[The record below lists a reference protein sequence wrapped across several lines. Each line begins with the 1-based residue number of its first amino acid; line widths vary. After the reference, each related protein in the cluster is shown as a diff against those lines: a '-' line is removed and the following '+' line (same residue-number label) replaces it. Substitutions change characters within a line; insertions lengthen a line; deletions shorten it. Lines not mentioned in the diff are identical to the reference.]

1 MAPKIRQ
8 RKKNFNQP
16 KSSDNDNEDT
26 QVSEGEDGDGEPF
39 PSRHQ
44 QIIQPL
50 TGNST
55 MRTTCQQLGDSAKWL
70 EGPDNLKFLNPIQI
84 YKLER
89 DKILPNPKNSEDLVF
104 YSLLYC
110 VISSG

>member
-1 MAPKIRQ
+1 MIHIEDVEEGCLSQEEDDLQYGPWLRAMAPKIRQ

-26 QVSEGEDGDGEPF
+26 QVSEGEDGDGEPS

-44 QIIQPL
+44 QIIQLL

-55 MRTTCQQLGDSAKWL
+55 TRITCQQLGDSVKWL
-70 EGPDNLKFLNPIQI
+70 GG
-84 YKLER
+84 
-89 DKILPNPKNSEDLVF
+89 
-104 YSLLYC
+104 
-110 VISSG
+110 SG